1 MLLKPWT
8 PYNSIENIIQANMKK
23 FLLPSM
29 LMGLLAYPALNVNAQ
44 SAMDGFQFSQT
55 DLRGT
60 ARYMSMGG
68 AFGALGA
75 DMSVLSQNPGGIGMY
90 RSSEVGYTL
99 NLDAQSADAQS
110 QQYSFTQN
118 QTRFYLNNA
127 GFIAT
132 VKSDNSALRNFNI
145 GFTYNKVASF
155 NRRYKGAVPTLN
167 NSMSNYVAGVA
178 NGEGVTEGDVTTT
191 STYDPYYPNDGGYEA
206 PWLAILGYD
215 SYLITPDNQDNGT
228 AKWYGQWNTGTSGS
242 GTFEVEEKGSVDEYN
257 IALGG
262 NINNVFYWGMDFGI
276 VDFSYSQ
283 GSLWG
288 ETLNNA
294 YVDGNVTNSQWNLT
308 NAYKVTGSGF
318 NYKLGFIVKPI
329 QELRL
334 GFAFHTPTWYS
345 MTENFIGEVNYDY
358 NSRGSVGY
366 AQTNNGYVAENE
378 YNFRTPWRFIFSA
391 AGVIEGRMILSA
403 DYEIAD
409 YSRMHFSD
417 KYQDEYWDWSS
428 MTSYDPYY
436 YTNSDVKNYYK
447 MQQTFRFGVEFRIT
461 PQFSARAG
469 YCFVSSPV
477 KQEVKDNREEVYTAG
492 TRTSYIF
499 DNNTNYVACGLGYR
513 SKGFGIDLAYVY
525 KTRESIYHAYPGDVD
540 YMDSPSAKITNNNSQ
555 VVMTMSY
562 KF

>member
-1 MLLKPWT
+1 
-8 PYNSIENIIQANMKK
+8 MKK

>member
-1 MLLKPWT
+1 
-8 PYNSIENIIQANMKK
+8 
-23 FLLPSM
+23 
-29 LMGLLAYPALNVNAQ
+29 
-44 SAMDGFQFSQT
+44 
-55 DLRGT
+55 
-60 ARYMSMGG
+60 
-68 AFGALGA
+68 
-75 DMSVLSQNPGGIGMY
+75 
-90 RSSEVGYTL
+90 
-99 NLDAQSADAQS
+99 
-110 QQYSFTQN
+110 
-118 QTRFYLNNA
+118 
-127 GFIAT
+127 
-132 VKSDNSALRNFNI
+132 
-145 GFTYNKVASF
+145 
-155 NRRYKGAVPTLN
+155 
-167 NSMSNYVAGVA
+167 
-178 NGEGVTEGDVTTT
+178 
-191 STYDPYYPNDGGYEA
+191 
-206 PWLAILGYD
+206 
-215 SYLITPDNQDNGT
+215 
-228 AKWYGQWNTGTSGS
+228 
-242 GTFEVEEKGSVDEYN
+242 
-257 IALGG
+257 
-262 NINNVFYWGMDFGI
+262 MDFGI

>member
-1 MLLKPWT
+1 
-8 PYNSIENIIQANMKK
+8 MKK

-118 QTRFYLNNA
+118 QTKFYLNNA

-283 GSLWG
+283 GTLWG

-345 MTENFIGEVNYDY
+345 MTENFIGEVDYDY

-477 KQEVKDNREEVYTAG
+477 KQEVKDNREEIYTAG
-492 TRTSYIF
+492 TRTSYTF